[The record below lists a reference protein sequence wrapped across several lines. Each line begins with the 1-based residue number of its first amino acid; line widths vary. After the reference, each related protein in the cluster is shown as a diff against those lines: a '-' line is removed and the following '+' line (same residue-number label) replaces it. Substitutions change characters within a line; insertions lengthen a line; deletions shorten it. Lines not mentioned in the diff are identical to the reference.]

1 VNRIARVDPDKDE
14 GATAS
19 RVALGFR
26 SHSGW
31 AAVVAVSRSTNG
43 IEVIDRRRIELADSS
58 IRGSVQPYHTAEEM
72 DLNPARAYIT
82 RCINSTRGLA
92 YRALK
97 QMIDEHRRNGRAIA
111 GCGVLLASGKPL
123 PGLASILASHALIH
137 TAEGELY
144 REAIIKTSNRLK
156 IPVTTIKERE
166 LFDQG
171 AAQLGISAGVLQQFI
186 NDLGRSIGPPWRQD
200 DKYAAIVGWLAL
212 QTIAR

>member
-1 VNRIARVDPDKDE
+1 MKKRIAAVDRRNGGVAGE
-14 GATAS
+14 NS
-19 RVALGFR
+19 VALGFR
-26 SHSGW
+26 CHSGW
-31 AAVVAVSRSTNG
+31 AAVVGVSRSG
-43 IEVIDRRRIELADSS
+43 DAIEVIDRRRIELADSS

-97 QMIDEHRRNGRAIA
+97 QMIDEHRQTGRKIA
-111 GCGVLLASGKPL
+111 GCGMLLASGKPL

-144 REAIIKTSNRLK
+144 REAIVQTSNRLK

-166 LFDQG
+166 LFEHGETKAFD
-171 AAQLGISAGVLQQFI
+171 IAGKQTNRAITQQ
-186 NDLGRSIGPPWRQD
+186 
-200 DKYAAIVGWLAL
+200 
-212 QTIAR
+212 